1 LINDYGYDET
11 MRAFDKSACKLNV
24 DQIDLLILRQAL
36 PSDFDKNP
44 CYLPRP
50 RDPPGRL
57 HGPRNRRQ
65 QLHDAPSHPAFQQR
79 EVQNFETD
87 HCILNQAQSP
97 IGGITYYRDRGL
109 NGALEDPVIGSIARA
124 HGESPAQVVLRWGL
138 HQGRSV
144 IPKSTKPGRM
154 AENLDVFDFQLT
166 DEQLA
171 ALDALKTGRRGGRE
185 PEDVTLAASGKP
197 ILET

>member
-1 LINDYGYDET
+1 MVRAIGVSNFM
-11 MRAFDKSACKLNV
+11 MRHLT
-24 DQIDLLILRQAL
+24 R
-36 PSDFDKNP
+36 PSNIARSRTSTP
-44 CYLPRP
+44 TTASSIRP
-50 RDPPGRL
+50 N
-57 HGPRNRRQ
+57 H
-65 QLHDAPSHPAFQQR
+65 PS
-79 EVQNFETD
+79 
-87 HCILNQAQSP
+87 
-97 IGGITYYRDRGL
+97 GGITYYRDRGL

-138 HQGRSV
+138 HQGPSV

-171 ALDALKTGRRGGRE
+171 ALDALQTGRRGGRE

-197 ILET
+197 IPET